1 MRIPQID
8 INPLRVLGVYA
19 NSTLREIEQNKAQLR
34 AFARVGQKVELPL
47 WLRGLTLLPPMPN
60 VTEEMVTQAQ
70 SQISLQDDRDNY
82 ARFWFEHNE
91 SLAKED
97 EQVFSL
103 LCNNQVDEACQLLQQ
118 RTDHAAL
125 KNLLLLSVLKDDW
138 TQIADCASK
147 CFEGD
152 LMEFRL
158 FMDAVVKA
166 SDRANGEDSNQLLD
180 YFNDESW
187 RAEMSKVLTNNHR
200 QLMECLL
207 EHLKHV
213 PADNVKLLQKAYD
226 KAMVDRK
233 HLIAI
238 CNLNGE
244 ESLIHQFYLCE
255 FGKMLCITL
264 YRYATLQPYHAHEL
278 RWICREFFTWWIFV
292 KEDDPD
298 YPSLRSMHT
307 YINSVLPRYGGGSRS
322 NDDRVTPTINI
333 DGKDNSGCTIPAVI
347 IAFLIFI
354 FAFSSGG
361 GSKKAKTYDYNRNN
375 MSRYNFSVPQS
386 IQMPKIPQDYD
397 MNKFIDS
404 IANRY
409 ITGDMHYDI
418 NEVSK
423 MIAQRQ
429 LMQYSES
436 YRKRVQQSADS
447 LTQKSSEAVKKVDS
461 LKTNA
466 DALKN
471 ADSLKKLLETLP
483 TVIEYK

>member
-138 TQIADCASK
+138 IQIAYCASK
-147 CFEGD
+147 CFDGD
-152 LMEFRL
+152 LMKFRL

-166 SDRANGEDSNQLLD
+166 SDKANGEDSNQLLD

-187 RAEMSKVLTNNHR
+187 RAEMLKVLTNNHK
-200 QLMECLL
+200 QLMEGLL

-213 PADNVKLLQKAYD
+213 PADNAKLLKKAYD

-409 ITGDMHYDI
+409 IIGDMHYDI

>member
-34 AFARVGQKVELPL
+34 AFARVGQKVELTL
-47 WLRGLTLLPPMPN
+47 WLRGLTLLPPMPD

-118 RTDHAAL
+118 RTDHAAM
-125 KNLLLLSVLKDDW
+125 KNLLLLSVLKVDW
-138 TQIADCASK
+138 IQIADCASK

-187 RAEMSKVLTNNHR
+187 RAEMSKVLTNNHK
-200 QLMECLL
+200 QLMEGLL

-213 PADNVKLLQKAYD
+213 PADNAKLLKKAYD

-244 ESLIHQFYLCE
+244 ESLIYQFYLCE

-347 IAFLIFI
+347 IAFLIII
-354 FAFSSGG
+354 FAFNSG
-361 GSKKAKTYDYNRNN
+361 SFKKTRTYDYNRNN
-375 MSRYNFSVPQS
+375 VTKKYNYQSPENLYTPQV
-386 IQMPKIPQDYD
+386 ITPPKSNITDDDD
-397 MNKFIDS
+397 MERKQLEDLKKKY
-404 IANRY
+404 ANGEISNIEY
-409 ITGDMHYDI
+409 FVIL
-418 NEVSK
+418 SK
-423 MIAQRQ
+423 MREPLNPVDKAT
-429 LMQYSES
+429 LKYAES
-436 YRKRVQQSADS
+436 LLDE
-447 LTQKSSEAVKKVDS
+447 KSS
-461 LKTNA
+461 KTVQKFFQIQLQPQN
-466 DALKN
+466 
-471 ADSLKKLLETLP
+471 E
-483 TVIEYK
+483 